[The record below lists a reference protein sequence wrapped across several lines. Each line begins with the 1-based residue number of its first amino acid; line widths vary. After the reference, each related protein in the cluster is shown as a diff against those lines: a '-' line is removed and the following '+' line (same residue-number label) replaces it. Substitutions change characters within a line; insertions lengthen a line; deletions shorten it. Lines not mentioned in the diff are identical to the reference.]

1 MPGEVSDLE
10 KNRILVE
17 WLEYQ
22 LRQAKNRV
30 RELEV
35 KAEQEKRARERAYAE
50 QRWKLQP
57 QRGGRPAMLHRG
69 GCTLSAGEHGLL
81 NRDEALIALEEP
93 GVEVCEICR
102 PETGLIGG

>member
-1 MPGEVSDLE
+1 MSGNISDLD

-17 WLEYQ
+17 WLEWQ

-35 KAEQEKRARERAYAE
+35 KAEQEKRARQVAYAE

-57 QRGGRPAMLHRG
+57 KRGGRPAMLHRG

-81 NRDEALIALEEP
+81 DRVEALVALEEP

-102 PETGLIGG
+102 PETGLLES